1 MKNKKGSDEMST
13 FSEEEKLQILADMVE
28 IRTEND
34 NEIEVCQ
41 YLQKLL
47 SKHDIDSNILKVND
61 KRANIVAEI
70 GSGSPVLAI
79 SGHMD
84 VVTSGDENE
93 WTYPPFELTEKDGKL
108 YGRGTSDMKVALQHL
123 SFHLLSLKKKML

>member
-1 MKNKKGSDEMST
+1 MST

-70 GSGSPVLAI
+70 VEVVLQ
-79 SGHMD
+79 
-84 VVTSGDENE
+84 
-93 WTYPPFELTEKDGKL
+93 Y
-108 YGRGTSDMKVALQHL
+108 
-123 SFHLLSLKKKML
+123 

>member
-1 MKNKKGSDEMST
+1 MST

-47 SKHDIDSNILKVND
+47 SKHDIDSNILKS
-61 KRANIVAEI
+61 KR
-70 GSGSPVLAI
+70 
-79 SGHMD
+79 
-84 VVTSGDENE
+84 
-93 WTYPPFELTEKDGKL
+93 
-108 YGRGTSDMKVALQHL
+108 
-123 SFHLLSLKKKML
+123 

>member
-1 MKNKKGSDEMST
+1 
-13 FSEEEKLQILADMVE
+13 
-28 IRTEND
+28 
-34 NEIEVCQ
+34 
-41 YLQKLL
+41 
-47 SKHDIDSNILKVND
+47 
-61 KRANIVAEI
+61 
-70 GSGSPVLAI
+70 
-79 SGHMD
+79 MD